1 MLQKKPIELW
11 YVNVDNMVIS
21 KLVETKTKST
31 YKIGYL
37 DEAIRP
43 LVKLDLLADIDMLL
57 IVEKSIRGGIFH
69 SIYEYAKANNKYI
82 EVYCKNKE
90 SLYLTY

>member
-31 YKIGYL
+31 Y
-37 DEAIRP
+37 
-43 LVKLDLLADIDMLL
+43 
-57 IVEKSIRGGIFH
+57 
-69 SIYEYAKANNKYI
+69 
-82 EVYCKNKE
+82 
-90 SLYLTY
+90 

>member
-1 MLQKKPIELW
+1 
-11 YVNVDNMVIS
+11 
-21 KLVETKTKST
+21 
-31 YKIGYL
+31 
-37 DEAIRP
+37 
-43 LVKLDLLADIDMLL
+43 MLL

-90 SLYLTY
+90 SLYLIY